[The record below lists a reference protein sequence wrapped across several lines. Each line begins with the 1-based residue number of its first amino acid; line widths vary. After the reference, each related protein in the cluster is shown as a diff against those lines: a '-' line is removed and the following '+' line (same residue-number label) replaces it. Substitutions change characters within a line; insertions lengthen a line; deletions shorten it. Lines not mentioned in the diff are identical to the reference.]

1 MAADADVAAS
11 GKLPNYFK
19 KEQPMRSLVWWMRIV
34 GGFYLLQFVMT
45 AIVRAPIRAMSPEGT
60 LALEA
65 AGDPLARF
73 LVDTWIG
80 FGLESAAIGIG
91 LLVASRFPSLAGPL
105 VWTVIVIEVAKG
117 IIFDVY
123 MITRGYDVFGFVG
136 WIVIHSIIIGTGWRS
151 LRKANP

>member
-1 MAADADVAAS
+1 MNA
-11 GKLPNYFK
+11 
-19 KEQPMRSLVWWMRIV
+19 LVWWMRIV
-34 GGFYLLQFVMT
+34 GGFYLLQFFMT
-45 AIVRAPIRAMSPEGT
+45 AIVRAPIQAMAPEGT
-60 LALEA
+60 LAAEA

-91 LLVASRFPSLAGPL
+91 LLVASRLPTLAAPL

-123 MITRGYDVFGFVG
+123 MITRGHEVFAFVV
-136 WIVIHSIIIGTGWRS
+136 WIIIHSVIIGTGWRA
-151 LRKANP
+151 LRKANQLLSTR